1 MASSSPNAAPRRR
14 TARGEATEQRI
25 LDAAGEC
32 FAERG
37 FRRARF
43 EDIAKRAGVSRSLL
57 YAYFDSKEDLLRSV
71 RDCALDGWRVAV
83 QPGIDAAITSR
94 EKLEAMIRETL
105 RYARTRP
112 FLQAI
117 LADDGRV
124 VILGPEATSRD
135 AIGAWRDRLIEILRE
150 GVQAAEFR
158 QDLDVDH
165 TADVLRAF
173 QLGVIDRMHRAD
185 GPIDVSREQHIDAAV
200 RLILEGTI
208 R

>member
-1 MASSSPNAAPRRR
+1 MASSSPDEAPRRR
-14 TARGEATEQRI
+14 TSRGAATEQRI

-37 FRRARF
+37 FQQARF
-43 EDIAKRAGVSRSLL
+43 EEIAKRAGVSRSLL

-71 RDCALDGWRVAV
+71 RDYALDGWRAAV
-83 QPGIDAAITSR
+83 QPAIDAATTSR
-94 EKLEAMIRETL
+94 KKLEAMVRHTL

-117 LADDGRV
+117 LTDDGRV
-124 VILGPEATSRD
+124 VILGPEPTGRD

-150 GVQAAEFR
+150 GVEAAEFR

-173 QLGVIDRMHRAD
+173 QLGVIDRMHRDD
-185 GPIDVSREQHIDAAV
+185 GPIDVSREEHIEAAV
-200 RLILEGTI
+200 RLILDGTI